1 MEVSMKKCVALA
13 VTGGIAA
20 YKSAELCS
28 LLMKIGY
35 SVQVLMT
42 ENAQRFVT
50 PLTFQ
55 TLSQRPVITSL
66 WEHADWRPQHV
77 ALADEADL
85 FVIAPATANIIAK
98 LAHGIADDAVST
110 FGATFEGP
118 VLIAPA
124 MNPKMWR
131 HAANQDNVELLQER
145 GVSIIGPA
153 EGRVACGSETEKG
166 RMVEPDE
173 IYAAIAALL
182 PLNEEEK

>member
-1 MEVSMKKCVALA
+1 MKKCVALA

-28 LLMKIGY
+28 LLMKMGY
-35 SVQVLMT
+35 EVQVLMT

-55 TLSQRPVITSL
+55 TLSRRSVITSL
-66 WEHADWRPQHV
+66 WDNHDWRPQHV
-77 ALADEADL
+77 SLADEADI
-85 FVIAPATANIIAK
+85 FVIAPATANMIAK
-98 LAHGIADDAVST
+98 LAAGIADDAVST

-131 HAANQDNVELLQER
+131 HPANLENVEILQER
-145 GVSIIGPA
+145 GVSVIGPA
-153 EGRVACGSETEKG
+153 EGRVACGAETEKG

-182 PLNEEEK
+182 PQKDEQ